1 MHSQEPH
8 CLTWSMLKA
17 DGKLCSDFTTECSLV
32 KAEASF
38 LSLGSCV
45 GMYSVIFLRSS
56 SLAWRGHSYLRAWR
70 HCLVTA
76 TGGPTCAEMEEL
88 EEGSRFKD
96 CFSVNHYSSCSAE
109 LAPLGTGIN
118 KLYFNLFCG
127 FERHLFVSTSAEEHQ
142 VVLKSCFLWVLI
154 FFPLF

>member
-1 MHSQEPH
+1 VAS
-8 CLTWSMLKA
+8 LIGA
-17 DGKLCSDFTTECSLV
+17 DPREIIFTSGATESNNIAIKGV
-32 KAEASF
+32 ARF
-38 LSLGSCV
+38 
-45 GMYSVIFLRSS
+45 YRS
-56 SLAWRGHSYLRAWR
+56 RKKH
-70 HCLVTA
+70 LVTTQTEHKCVLDSCRSLEA
-76 TGGPTCAEMEEL
+76 EGPTCAEMEEL

-142 VVLKSCFLWVLI
+142 VVLKSCFLWGLI